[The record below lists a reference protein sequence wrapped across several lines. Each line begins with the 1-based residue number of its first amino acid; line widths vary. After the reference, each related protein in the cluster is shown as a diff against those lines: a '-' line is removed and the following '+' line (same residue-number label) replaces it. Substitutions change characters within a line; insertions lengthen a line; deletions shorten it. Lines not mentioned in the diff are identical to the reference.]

1 MFLLITKVKVIW
13 KIQKSAK
20 ERKQKMTFHSKIII
34 SISRLLN
41 TFLLNIKAPLVLLYA
56 HSCLFYM
63 LSVYIYHFIGCVY
76 HVLP

>member
-41 TFLLNIKAPLVLLYA
+41 TF
-56 HSCLFYM
+56 
-63 LSVYIYHFIGCVY
+63 FIEY
-76 HVLP
+76 